1 MTKESKSEGLCNVHA
16 LSQASLLGVAKA
28 YLKEYV
34 LTQKK
39 IDELFIKQGMLGNIK
54 PGKIAKKLNKYLSYM
69 GHCNTMCSE
78 SNKVYRT
85 IFGEEM
91 NIEEMTADAVKKY
104 YPQLDVVNKKRA
116 FAKHMK
122 DKAKQAEAGSIHDF
136 PGSEN
141 IPDDLKDFAGILHQA
156 MVASGRG
163 DCKMSFVDVA
173 TGNTYDF
180 NGGVDEAHIPANT
193 AEVQEMMTDNVIKHA
208 EEEAAGKAKPSSH
221 SKKEQKPN

>member
-1 MTKESKSEGLCNVHA
+1 MAKELKPEGLCNVHA
-16 LSQASLLGVAKA
+16 LSQASLIGVAKT

-39 IDELFIKQGMLGNIK
+39 IDELFIKQGMLGKVK

-69 GHCNTMCSE
+69 SHCNSMCSE
-78 SNKVYRT
+78 AGKVYRT
-85 IFGEEM
+85 IFGKEIE
-91 NIEEMTADAVKKY
+91 IEEMTAYAVKKY
-104 YPQLDVVNKKRA
+104 YPQLDMVNKKRA

-122 DKAKQAEAGSIHDF
+122 GKAEAAEAKVHDF
-136 PGSEN
+136 PGAEN
-141 IPDDLKDFAGILHQA
+141 IPDDLKEFASVLHKA
-156 MVASGRG
+156 MVSTGRG

-193 AEVQEMMTDNVIKHA
+193 AEVKEMMTDNVIKHA
-208 EEEAAGKAKPSSH
+208 EEEAAGKAKHPTSH
-221 SKKEQKPN
+221 SKKEEKPN